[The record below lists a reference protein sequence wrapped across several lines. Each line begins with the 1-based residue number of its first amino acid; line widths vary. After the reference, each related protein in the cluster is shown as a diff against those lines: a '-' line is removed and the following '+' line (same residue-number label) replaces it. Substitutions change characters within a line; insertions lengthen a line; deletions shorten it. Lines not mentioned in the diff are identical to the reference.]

1 MKAKILKVLKEN
13 QGKFVSGEMLSSIF
27 GVSRTAI
34 WKHIRELRKD
44 GFVIESSSKK
54 GYVLQT
60 SPDIL
65 DPFEIVQN
73 LSTEVIGKRILR
85 LDSIDSTNNYAK
97 KKASEGCEDGTA
109 VIAETQTSG
118 RGRLGREWNS
128 SDKKGIW
135 MSVILKP
142 DIAPEEAQII
152 TLAASVA
159 VVKAV
164 KSVTGIDTAIKWP
177 NDVILDGKKVCGILT
192 EMNTEIDRINYIVVG
207 IGVNVNHEKADFPE
221 ELRDK
226 AVSLKMFSKDDMD
239 SKKVLCEN
247 YERNMIITSIL
258 FELEQK
264 YSKIKKGFFRDIVEE
279 WKLYSATIGKEVR
292 VISRNSEYI
301 GVAIDVAPDGKL
313 IVRCSDGETREV
325 ASGEISVRGIMGYSP
340 N

>member
-1 MKAKILKVLKEN
+1 MKARILKVLKEN
-13 QGKFVSGEMLSSIF
+13 QGKFVSGEMLSSMF
-27 GVSRTAI
+27 GVSRTAV

-65 DPFEIVQN
+65 DPFEIAQK
-73 LSTEVIGKRILR
+73 LSTEVIGKCILR
-85 LDSIDSTNNYAK
+85 LDSVDSTNNYAK
-97 KKASEGCEDGTA
+97 IKASEGCEDGTT

-118 RGRLGREWNS
+118 RGRLGREWDS

-135 MSVILKP
+135 MSVILMP

-152 TLAASVA
+152 TLAVSVA
-159 VVKAV
+159 VVKAI
-164 KSVTGIDTAIKWP
+164 KSVTGIETAIKWP

-221 ELRDK
+221 ELKDK
-226 AVSLKMFSKDDMD
+226 AVSLKIFSED
-239 SKKVLCEN
+239 SAQGEKVLCEN
-247 YERNMIITSIL
+247 YERNMIIASIL

-264 YSKIKKGFFRDIVEE
+264 YSKIKKGFFKDIIEE
-279 WKLYSATIGKEVR
+279 WKLHSATIGKEVKA
-292 VISRNSEYI
+292 ISRNAEYI

-325 ASGEISVRGIMGYSP
+325 ASGEISVRGVMGYA
-340 N
+340 